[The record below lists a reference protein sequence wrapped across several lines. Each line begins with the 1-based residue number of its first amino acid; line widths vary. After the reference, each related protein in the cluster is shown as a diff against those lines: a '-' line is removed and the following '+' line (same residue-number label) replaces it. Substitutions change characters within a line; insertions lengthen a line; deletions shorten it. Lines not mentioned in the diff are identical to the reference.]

1 MVGVESDADQIA
13 QTIIIPVPDKT
24 IHLIRHGV
32 LALYTYIYIFIIIE
46 KFYPGR
52 GLRARPLIRDNLYE
66 TIRPFALLRP
76 KVLIQLT
83 VDRRFHSRYFP
94 DIIGTLISFLKRDDR
109 FILCFAQQ
117 RES

>member
-32 LALYTYIYIFIIIE
+32 LAIYTYIDIFIIIE

-52 GLRARPLIRDNLYE
+52 GLSDRPLIRDNLYE

-94 DIIGTLISFLKRDDR
+94 DIIGTFIRFLKGDDR
-109 FILCFAQQ
+109 ILLGFAQQ
-117 RES
+117 RDS

>member
-32 LALYTYIYIFIIIE
+32 LAIYTYIDIFIIIE

-52 GLRARPLIRDNLYE
+52 GLSDRPLIRDNLYE

-83 VDRRFHSRYFP
+83 VGYYRYAYKLSQK
-94 DIIGTLISFLKRDDR
+94 GRSNLAGLRTTTRFLKTRV
-109 FILCFAQQ
+109 
-117 RES
+117 ESDIS

>member
-32 LALYTYIYIFIIIE
+32 LTIHAYIDIFIIIE
-46 KFYPGR
+46 KFHPGR
-52 GLRARPLIRDNLYE
+52 RLGDRPLIGDNLYE

-83 VDRRFHSRYFP
+83 VNRRFHFRYFP

-109 FILCFAQQ
+109 ILLGFAQQ
-117 RES
+117 RDS

>member
-32 LALYTYIYIFIIIE
+32 LAIHAYIYIFIIIE
-46 KFYPGR
+46 KFHPGR
-52 GLRARPLIRDNLYE
+52 GVGDRPLIRDNLHE

-76 KVLIQLT
+76 EVLIQLT
-83 VDRRFHSRYFP
+83 VDRRSHSRYFP
-94 DIIGTLISFLKRDDR
+94 DIIGTFIRFLKGDDR
-109 FILCFAQQ
+109 VLLGFAQQ
-117 RES
+117 RDS

>member
-13 QTIIIPVPDKT
+13 QTIIIGSDKT

-32 LALYTYIYIFIIIE
+32 LAIYTYIDIFIIIE

-52 GLRARPLIRDNLYE
+52 GLSDRPLIRDNLYE

-83 VDRRFHSRYFP
+83 VDRRFTP
-94 DIIGTLISFLKRDDR
+94 DTFR
-109 FILCFAQQ
+109 IL
-117 RES
+117 